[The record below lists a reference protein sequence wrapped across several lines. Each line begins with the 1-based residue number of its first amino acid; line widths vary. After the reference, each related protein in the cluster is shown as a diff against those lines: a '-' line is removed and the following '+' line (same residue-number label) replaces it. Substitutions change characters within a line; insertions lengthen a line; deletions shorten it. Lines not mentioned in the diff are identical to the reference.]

1 MAIWSNNYHQEMS
14 QSSYQF
20 NQSIEVDLRLLDA
33 DLRASAA
40 HVKMLGQQ
48 EIINNEEAERLVE
61 SLEAMRL
68 ELQEG
73 KLSVDME
80 EEDIHSFIEAELT
93 RRLGHIGKK
102 IHTGRSRNDQV
113 ATAMKL
119 YAVDEV
125 KEIKALLKEVI
136 LAFSDE
142 AENHLNTIMP
152 SYTHL
157 QRAQPIT
164 YGHYLMSYVEMFKRD
179 YYRMNDAAERILNS
193 MPLGSGALATT
204 SFPLDRQLTTQ
215 LLGFNQYALNSLDAV
230 SDRDYSIELLA
241 NFSIMSM
248 HLSRY
253 AEEVILWTSQEFSF
267 LTLQDTFSTG
277 SSIMPQKKNADIHE
291 LIRGKSGRVYG
302 NLVSVLTIMK
312 GLPLAYN
319 KDMQEEKERLFDA
332 IDTIKGILT
341 LLPKM
346 LDETDVNKDNMYQA
360 ATKGFI
366 NSTDCADYLVYKGMA
381 FRDAYQV
388 TGNIIQYCLTNNL
401 TLESLSLEEYRNH
414 NHLFEEDIYDTIN
427 LKACVERRQVD
438 GGPAPMK
445 VKEHIQKV
453 RAEFNY

>member
-1 MAIWSNNYHQEMS
+1 MS

-40 HVKMLGQQ
+40 HAKMLGQQ

-179 YYRMNDAAERILNS
+179 YYRMDDAAERILNS

-312 GLPLAYN
+312 SLPLAYN

>member
-40 HVKMLGQQ
+40 HAKMLGQQ

-179 YYRMNDAAERILNS
+179 YYRMDDAAERILNS

>member
-1 MAIWSNNYHQEMS
+1 MS

-40 HVKMLGQQ
+40 HAKMLGQQ

-113 ATAMKL
+113 ATALKL

-179 YYRMNDAAERILNS
+179 YYRMDDAAERILNS

-312 GLPLAYN
+312 SLPLAYN

>member
-1 MAIWSNNYHQEMS
+1 MS

-40 HVKMLGQQ
+40 HAKMLGQQ

-179 YYRMNDAAERILNS
+179 YYRMDDAAERILNS